1 MKFTDETKSI
11 IDMGGGVFVPVDP
24 MNRDYREIVL
34 PAVER
39 GETIQ
44 DPDAPPEQPADP
56 VEALKAALVE
66 KGLLTTAEA
75 DAQPIKKSVAI
86 K

>member
-1 MKFTDETKSI
+1 MKFVDETRTI

-24 MNRDYREIVL
+24 MNRDYREVVL

-39 GETIQ
+39 GEAIQ
-44 DPDAPPEQPADP
+44 DPDAAPKQPVDP

-66 KGLLTTAEA
+66 KGLVTKEE
-75 DAQPIKKSVAI
+75 VAA
-86 K
+86 KLG